1 MRGIG
6 SQGNPTLRL
15 LLKGT
20 NVGRITVNARAD
32 KLTATAPAVEQGRG
46 CGERRLPGGEVT
58 GSTAML
64 HPKQVTHQPP
74 SPPENVA

>member
-6 SQGNPTLRL
+6 SQGNPTLQL

-32 KLTATAPAVEQGRG
+32 KLTATASAVEQNRG